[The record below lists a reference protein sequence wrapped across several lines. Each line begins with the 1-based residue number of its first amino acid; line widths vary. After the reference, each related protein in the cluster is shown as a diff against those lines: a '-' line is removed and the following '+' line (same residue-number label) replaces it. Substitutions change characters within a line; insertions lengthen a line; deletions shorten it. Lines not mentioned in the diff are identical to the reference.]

1 MLGILSLDIIL
12 LVVFLL
18 VGIPLPFCFGG
29 ALVFMAFFGG
39 TPIRS
44 MMLWGFNQMIS
55 LTVLAGPI
63 FILTGTLI
71 SESGIAKRLL
81 ALADLFAGRIRG
93 MIGVIAVLTCG
104 FLGAVSGSGFTGV
117 AAVGPIMIPE
127 MEKRGYSRGFATSLI
142 SAATILGL
150 LIPPSVSMIW
160 YGWVTGTSILA
171 AFLSTV
177 GPAILI
183 MILLSIVNLIYA
195 RKYVGEPQSLI
206 AGCGNRRLSKKALGV
221 FYEALPGLLMPIIIL
236 GGIYGGICT
245 PTESAAIAAVLALI
259 IGVFI
264 YKELNLKITYKVLV
278 ETATSIGA
286 IMTMIFFCLMLSQV
300 FVMLKIPQKLIE
312 LFATYAHSKILVLLF
327 VNIFLLFIGMIVND
341 TTAIVLC
348 APILLPLV
356 SHFGV
361 SSTQFAAIIG
371 VNLGIGGITPP
382 YASLLYLGMRV
393 GNAEFSEVIIP
404 TYILLLTVFLPVLF
418 LTTYWEPL
426 SLFIPKMLGY

>member
-150 LIPPSVSMIW
+150 LI
-160 YGWVTGTSILA
+160 
-171 AFLSTV
+171 
-177 GPAILI
+177 
-183 MILLSIVNLIYA
+183 
-195 RKYVGEPQSLI
+195 
-206 AGCGNRRLSKKALGV
+206 
-221 FYEALPGLLMPIIIL
+221 
-236 GGIYGGICT
+236 
-245 PTESAAIAAVLALI
+245 
-259 IGVFI
+259 
-264 YKELNLKITYKVLV
+264 
-278 ETATSIGA
+278 
-286 IMTMIFFCLMLSQV
+286 
-300 FVMLKIPQKLIE
+300 
-312 LFATYAHSKILVLLF
+312 
-327 VNIFLLFIGMIVND
+327 
-341 TTAIVLC
+341 
-348 APILLPLV
+348 
-356 SHFGV
+356 
-361 SSTQFAAIIG
+361 
-371 VNLGIGGITPP
+371 
-382 YASLLYLGMRV
+382 
-393 GNAEFSEVIIP
+393 
-404 TYILLLTVFLPVLF
+404 
-418 LTTYWEPL
+418 
-426 SLFIPKMLGY
+426 